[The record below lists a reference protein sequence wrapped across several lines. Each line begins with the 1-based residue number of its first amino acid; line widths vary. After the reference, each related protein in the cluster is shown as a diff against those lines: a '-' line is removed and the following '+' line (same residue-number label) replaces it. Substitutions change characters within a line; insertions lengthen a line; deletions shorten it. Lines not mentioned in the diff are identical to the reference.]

1 MGLCLSYGS
10 LIDTLPYTM
19 DSSTLAPGTVSSR
32 GARRAA
38 AILDATLQL
47 LGEVGYDQL
56 TIDAVAARA
65 GSSKATIYRRWPDK
79 SALVCAALI
88 DASRRHP
95 ELPAGATSLREDL
108 LVLIALMAKLGAT
121 EDPGAF
127 ASLLAA
133 AQNDPAIAE
142 AVRVTALEPRR
153 RDCRDVIQR
162 AIGRGELRD
171 PRLATV
177 LFEAA
182 IGQMMVRF
190 LLQSD
195 GFDEPSQA
203 DFVDNTLIPILDV
216 HDTSIDKEDSHGG
229 DHRA

>member
-1 MGLCLSYGS
+1 MTS
-10 LIDTLPYTM
+10 DTDQP
-19 DSSTLAPGTVSSR
+19 STRHSR
-32 GARRAA
+32 GASRAA

-47 LGEVGYDQL
+47 LSEGGYDQL

-65 GSSKATIYRRWPDK
+65 GSSKTTIYRRWADK
-79 SALVCAALI
+79 SALVCAALVS
-88 DASRRHP
+88 ASVGHP
-95 ELPAGATSLREDL
+95 ELPSGATSLREDL
-108 LVLIALMAKLGAT
+108 IGLVALLAKVAIT

-133 AQNDPAIAE
+133 AQKDPAIAL
-142 AVRVTALEPRR
+142 AVRATAVEPRR

-162 AIGRGELRD
+162 AIGRGELHD

-177 LFEAA
+177 LYEIA

-195 GFDEPSQA
+195 GFSEEQQTE
-203 DFVDNTLIPILDV
+203 FVDNTVIPVLNA
-216 HDTSIDKEDSHGG
+216 HDKET
-229 DHRA
+229 RRNANR